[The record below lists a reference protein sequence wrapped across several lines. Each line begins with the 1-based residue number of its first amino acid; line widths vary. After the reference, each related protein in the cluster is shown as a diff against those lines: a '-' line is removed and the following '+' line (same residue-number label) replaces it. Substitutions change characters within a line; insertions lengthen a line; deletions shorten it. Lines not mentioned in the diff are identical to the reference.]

1 MKMFRNKLFN
11 IALIIIIS
19 IAMLGVVA
27 IVGFQY
33 VGKSDGP
40 NTVKAATAQEL
51 ADRQFV
57 VDKITTNLSG
67 SNLIQI
73 GITLQADSTKTVDEL
88 GYLKVQIKDSI
99 NQILH
104 STTHVD
110 IQNDKG
116 YQQLSAKIQEGVNKY
131 LQKGKVVNVYITEIV
146 VQ

>member
-1 MKMFRNKLFN
+1 MFQNKLFN
-11 IALIIIIS
+11 FALILIIS

-27 IVGFQY
+27 IVGIQY
-33 VGKSDGP
+33 VRSSESKP
-40 NTVKAATAQEL
+40 AAPSAQEL
-51 ADRQFV
+51 ASRQYV

-67 SNLIQI
+67 SSLIQI
-73 GITLQADSTKTVDEL
+73 GITLQMDSTKAVEEAGL
-88 GYLKVQIKDSI
+88 RKVQVKDTI

-116 YQQLSAKIQEGVNKY
+116 YKQLSTRIKDEINKY
-131 LQKGKVVNVYITEIV
+131 LQKGKVIDVYITDIV